1 MAALRLA
8 FAALLWLAAGAAQ
21 AQFDQLP
28 APRTSLTPK
37 PSAAAD
43 EEAYR
48 TDAARHVYAAYP
60 QLIFKGKLPPFVYSV
75 MMVQADI
82 EADGKVAAVTV
93 LRQPAAD
100 EVAPWVVAM
109 LRRAGPFPAPARL
122 GGARYIDIWLVDQSG
137 KFQLDTLTEG
147 QR

>member
-1 MAALRLA
+1 MAALKA
-8 FAALLWLAAGAAQ
+8 WGAALWLTAGAAQ
-21 AQFDQLP
+21 AQFEQLP
-28 APRTSLTPK
+28 TPRTSATPK
-37 PSAAAD
+37 ASEAAT

-48 TDAARHVYAAYP
+48 VDAARHLYAAYP
-60 QLIFKGKLPPFVYSV
+60 QRIFKGKLPPFVYSV

-109 LRRAGPFPAPARL
+109 VRRAGPFPPPARL
-122 GGARYIDIWLVDQSG
+122 GGARYVDIWLVDVSG
-137 KFQLDTLTEG
+137 QFQLDTLTEG

>member
-1 MAALRLA
+1 MAALKRLA
-8 FAALLWLAAGAAQ
+8 AAAWLLAAAAAQ

-43 EEAYR
+43 EDAYR
-48 TDAARHVYAAYP
+48 GDAARHVYAAYP
-60 QLIFKGKLPPFVYSV
+60 QLVFKGKLPPFVYSV

-109 LRRAGPFPAPARL
+109 LRRAGPFPPPAKL
-122 GGARYIDIWLVDQSG
+122 GGAKYIDIWLVDLSG

>member
-1 MAALRLA
+1 MAALKAWSLA
-8 FAALLWLAAGAAQ
+8 LWLAAGAAQ
-21 AQFDQLP
+21 AQFEQLP
-28 APRTSLTPK
+28 APRTSATPK
-37 PSAAAD
+37 ASEAMT

-48 TDAARHVYAAYP
+48 VDAARHLYAAYP
-60 QLIFKGKLPPFVYSV
+60 QRIFKGKLPPFVYSV

-109 LRRAGPFPAPARL
+109 VRRAGPFPPPAKL
-122 GGARYIDIWLVDQSG
+122 GGVHYVDIWLVDVSG
-137 KFQLDTLTEG
+137 QFQLDTLTEG